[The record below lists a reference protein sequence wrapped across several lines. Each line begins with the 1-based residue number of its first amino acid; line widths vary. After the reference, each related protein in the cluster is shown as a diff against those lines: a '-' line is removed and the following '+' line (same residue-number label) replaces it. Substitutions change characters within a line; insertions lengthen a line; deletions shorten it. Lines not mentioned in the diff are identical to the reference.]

1 MKKTGNILII
11 IGMIFTIISFA
22 GLLIAGIVLTVYSS
36 PDNKAEIMKGLLD
49 GSITSSYDGTVSEQ
63 ADAILTLFKVLGIV
77 FFILSAGYCIAIFVD
92 SLSLKR
98 SSTGSYIAVIIVNV
112 IFFNILGLIG
122 GILGL
127 VDDKQ

>member
-63 ADAILTLFKVLGIV
+63 ADAILTLFKV
-77 FFILSAGYCIAIFVD
+77 
-92 SLSLKR
+92 
-98 SSTGSYIAVIIVNV
+98 
-112 IFFNILGLIG
+112 
-122 GILGL
+122 
-127 VDDKQ
+127 